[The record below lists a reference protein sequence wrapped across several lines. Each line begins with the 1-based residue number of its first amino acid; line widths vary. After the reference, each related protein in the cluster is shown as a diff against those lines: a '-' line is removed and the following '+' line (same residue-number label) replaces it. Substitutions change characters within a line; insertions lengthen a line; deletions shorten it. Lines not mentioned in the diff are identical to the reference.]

1 MFRMSRK
8 ELASKARPVAR
19 VVALAIVMVVAVI
32 FVGRTPGG
40 RPAQAAPAPRLYVT
54 PDHGLAGSTVSANPS
69 LVSVTICPSPPTYY
83 FDSTNVGTSP
93 PADPRGY
100 YPATTLTV
108 PASASPG
115 GHTFTLKCSTAAG
128 AAPYTSVASFI
139 VDRPPATTTTTAPT
153 TTTTLRTTTTT
164 TASSTTT
171 TPGATTTS
179 RPGQT
184 TTTIAG
190 DTTTTVAVSP
200 DSTDTTIPPD
210 TVPGSTSTRA
220 GASLKFTA
228 LAIAPGS
235 GVSAIGQGCD
245 PDAPVAVTIDST
257 PVGRT
262 DAASDGT
269 FRTPLA
275 VSSLAVGRYQVTATC
290 GPTLEAPLDI
300 VLASEVDQG
309 TSTSM
314 IIIVFF
320 VLLGLLAFRR
330 QLFPGAPTTSPAPPA
345 PDEMVES

>member
-93 PADPRGY
+93 PAVSRIT

-108 PASASPG
+108 PASASAG
-115 GHTFTLKCSTAAG
+115 GHTFTLKCSNAAG
-128 AAPYTSVASFI
+128 AAPYTSVVSFT
-139 VDRPPATTTTTAPT
+139 VDRPPTTTTAPT

-164 TASSTTT
+164 TASSTT

-200 DSTDTTIPPD
+200 DPTDTTIPPD

-245 PDAPVAVTIDST
+245 PDASVAVTIDST

-275 VSSLAVGRYQVTATC
+275 VSSFAVVRYQVTATC

-330 QLFPGAPTTSPAPPA
+330 QLFPGAPTSSPAPSA
-345 PDEMVES
+345 